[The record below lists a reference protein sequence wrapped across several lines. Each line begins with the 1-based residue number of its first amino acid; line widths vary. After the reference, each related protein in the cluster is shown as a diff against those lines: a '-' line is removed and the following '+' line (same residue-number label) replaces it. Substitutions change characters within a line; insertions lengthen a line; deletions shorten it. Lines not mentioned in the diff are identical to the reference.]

1 MTRGLS
7 CYIVACGIFPDQ
19 VSNPYLFHWQ
29 ADYLALSHQG
39 SSIHKFVYGM
49 YEIYI
54 NISVNKTL
62 YEMHFML
69 CCFMITSSC
78 LFLICWPIPLYCFLG
93 FQFFTFFNISVSFI
107 KKFYF
112 VFIFWSF
119 VHFIAVLFWVLK
131 VLRHHEK
138 TTSMTV
144 NTQSKWM
151 AFLICKC
158 SKMYNIYY
166 AYLIT
171 VCKWFH
177 GTCIYILNLLQWL
190 KK

>member
-1 MTRGLS
+1 MDCSLPGSSTH
-7 CYIVACGIFPDQ
+7 GIF
-19 VSNPYLFHWQ
+19 Q
-29 ADYLALSHQG
+29 ARILEWGAIAFSD
-39 SSIHKFVYGM
+39 GM

-54 NISVNKTL
+54 NINVNKTL
-62 YEMHFML
+62 YEMRFML

-78 LFLICWPIPLYCFLG
+78 LFLICWSYTALLFFGFPILCF
-93 FQFFTFFNISVSFI
+93 FQYYLSRSLRNFILFLFFDHLSISLQF
-107 KKFYF
+107 
-112 VFIFWSF
+112 
-119 VHFIAVLFWVLK
+119 LFWVLK

-151 AFLICKC
+151 AFLMCKC
-158 SKMYNIYY
+158 LKMYNIYY
-166 AYLIT
+166 TYLIT

-177 GTCIYILNLLQWL
+177 GTCIYILNLLRWL